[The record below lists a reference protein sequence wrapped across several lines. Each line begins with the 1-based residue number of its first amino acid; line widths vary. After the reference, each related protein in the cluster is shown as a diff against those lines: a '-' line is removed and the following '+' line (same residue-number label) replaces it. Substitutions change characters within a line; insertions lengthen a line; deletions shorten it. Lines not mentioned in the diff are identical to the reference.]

1 LLEHGVGPPGELTM
15 AVDKLLRRPRGRNGA
30 GFLMM
35 KQEFAKI
42 QDFTEYDI
50 VLIYY
55 FIIELLNRTPEIPVD
70 DAVHPDVLANAGK
83 FVGLVPSFLLK
94 KFFLC
99 SDISHK
105 QRLTMATTKITQLD
119 LWTQTTSMATT
130 TFYGPVHQPES
141 VIAHRMQEHAL
152 SFFHL
157 CYIVQRRN
165 GFQRKKKKDDGSD
178 DESDVSD
185 DETDA
190 SAHEQKPQW
199 FTRGLMGDFFKNQ
212 IYFEPTNF
220 EEVYVKPDFE
230 ACKTLA
236 EYEVKVGSSAK
247 WAPEFTPGHNA
258 RTQCAGPPG
267 AVYPRTSLEQ
277 SRRTR

>member
-1 LLEHGVGPPGELTM
+1 
-15 AVDKLLRRPRGRNGA
+15 
-30 GFLMM
+30 
-35 KQEFAKI
+35 
-42 QDFTEYDI
+42 
-50 VLIYY
+50 
-55 FIIELLNRTPEIPVD
+55 
-70 DAVHPDVLANAGK
+70 
-83 FVGLVPSFLLK
+83 
-94 KFFLC
+94 
-99 SDISHK
+99 
-105 QRLTMATTKITQLD
+105 
-119 LWTQTTSMATT
+119 
-130 TFYGPVHQPES
+130 
-141 VIAHRMQEHAL
+141 MQEHAL

-165 GFQRKKKKDDGSD
+165 GFQRKKKKDDGSGS
-178 DESDVSD
+178 ESDVTD

-267 AVYPRTSLEQ
+267 AVYQELLWNKAVERDESDKPNKDPNWLAKLTYNE
-277 SRRTR
+277 